1 MNGYGAGRS
10 EEEEKGLLWKLPE
23 VRLKDL
29 GKVGPGFGLGAGCG
43 VGFGVGLVGGVGI
56 GPGIPGLQFGFGV
69 GAGCGVGYGFGYGV
83 GRGVAHDDKRRYSN
97 IGKYFQGPG
106 NLPTRDEIGALV
118 DELVINSKKLVRA
131 TSREIEKWRR

>member
-1 MNGYGAGRS
+1 MNGYDAGRS

-29 GKVGPGFGLGAGCG
+29 GKVGPGFGLDTGCG
-43 VGFGVGLVGGVGI
+43 VGFGVGLVRVCS
-56 GPGIPGLQFGFGV
+56 LV

-97 IGKYFQGPG
+97 IGKEVYYKVI
-106 NLPTRDEIGALV
+106 LSLV
-118 DELVINSKKLVRA
+118 VLTKTLKPLW
-131 TSREIEKWRR
+131 T